1 MCAPSLQPEIRTRSA
16 PTPDH
21 IPPFVGPLSGAAT
34 SQDCAIQG
42 QIVLQTR
49 RDGND
54 EIYFTEADGSGQIR
68 LTSNASGE
76 QNPAWSPDGYQI
88 VYQTDRDGNWNI

>member
-1 MCAPSLQPEIRTRSA
+1 
-16 PTPDH
+16 
-21 IPPFVGPLSGAAT
+21 
-34 SQDCAIQG
+34 
-42 QIVLQTR
+42 VLQTR